1 MLDMVGLVQL
11 LQFWVLSS
19 YGYLV
24 NKKSYGEASKI
35 KYDKIGGNSL
45 IGGEGCKKIGTI
57 VPVHWC

>member
-35 KYDKIGGNSL
+35 KYDKIGGKFSNR
-45 IGGEGCKKIGTI
+45 GEG
-57 VPVHWC
+57 